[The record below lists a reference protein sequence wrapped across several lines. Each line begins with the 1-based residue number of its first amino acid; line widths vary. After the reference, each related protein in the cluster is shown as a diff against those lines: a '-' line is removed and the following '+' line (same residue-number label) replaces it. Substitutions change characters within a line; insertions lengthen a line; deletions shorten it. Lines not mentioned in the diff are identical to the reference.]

1 VPKKRQIVIT
11 RSARIAGG
19 KTGAAVSL
27 GIRRDV
33 VSDLGRFN
41 TASDGSPSTTGTD
54 RLWGPGMIVELPMG
68 EAKDDVAQAMVT
80 VTDEEIAMPV
90 LLRMCK
96 TLGWAMVDI
105 ETGRSF
111 G

>member
-1 VPKKRQIVIT
+1 
-11 RSARIAGG
+11 
-19 KTGAAVSL
+19 
-27 GIRRDV
+27 
-33 VSDLGRFN
+33 
-41 TASDGSPSTTGTD
+41 
-54 RLWGPGMIVELPMG
+54 MIVELPMG